1 MNSSRDDHS
10 GPVMALRVLRRR
22 LVFVV
27 GCALLAGAVA
37 LGFSLTQ
44 QKEYSASASL
54 LFRDPQ
60 FDQKLFGSTVF
71 APTSD
76 PTREAATNVR
86 LVSLEVVAART
97 ARALHSGV
105 APSAVQDK
113 VSINEQGQS
122 DVVSITA
129 TDNNRYFAARLANTF
144 AEQYIAFRRGADTSK
159 IASTSKLVHSQL
171 QRLPKAEQAGAA
183 GRSLRDRAEQLQILG
198 SLQTGNAELVQP
210 ATPPSS
216 PSSPKPVR
224 NAAVGLMFG
233 LLLGVG
239 LALIRERFDR
249 RLKDPKEIAEAFDRP
264 MLGGIPESRTIASTK
279 EGLPRLGAA
288 EAEAFRMLRANLRYF
303 NVDHQIDSVLI
314 TSAVPADGKSTVA
327 MHLASAAASTGS
339 KVLLVEADLRHP
351 TMARRLGL
359 RPDRGLSQLLAD
371 ESQTIESV
379 AHRVPV
385 TGRRSDDEAKLRYM
399 HVLAS
404 GPIPPNP
411 TDLIESDRMHS
422 PIRTAEPQY
431 DLVVIDTPPT
441 SVVSDAIPHI
451 KQVSG
456 VIVVSRL
463 GKTTKESASHLRS
476 QLTNLEAN
484 TLGVVVNSV
493 GRQSGYYGYAYA
505 YGYATAAEQAKHDRS
520 GEPLPEAMPLA
531 NREPDFRAD
540 RRRGDSDNVARQGGR
555 VGVVEQDAPN
565 STNGAGGAGDAAK
578 RHPSPPSQPE
588 PRGGLLSR
596 RRRKNP
602 PSPPGVS

>member
-1 MNSSRDDHS
+1 M
-10 GPVMALRVLRRR
+10 
-22 LVFVV
+22 
-27 GCALLAGAVA
+27 
-37 LGFSLTQ
+37 
-44 QKEYSASASL
+44 
-54 LFRDPQ
+54 
-60 FDQKLFGSTVF
+60 
-71 APTSD
+71 
-76 PTREAATNVR
+76 
-86 LVSLEVVAART
+86 
-97 ARALHSGV
+97 
-105 APSAVQDK
+105 
-113 VSINEQGQS
+113 I
-122 DVVSITA
+122 
-129 TDNNRYFAARLANTF
+129 
-144 AEQYIAFRRGADTSK
+144 
-159 IASTSKLVHSQL
+159 
-171 QRLPKAEQAGAA
+171 
-183 GRSLRDRAEQLQILG
+183 
-198 SLQTGNAELVQP
+198 
-210 ATPPSS
+210 
-216 PSSPKPVR
+216 
-224 NAAVGLMFG
+224 
-233 LLLGVG
+233 
-239 LALIRERFDR
+239 
-249 RLKDPKEIAEAFDRP
+249 
-264 MLGGIPESRTIASTK
+264 
-279 EGLPRLGAA
+279 
-288 EAEAFRMLRANLRYF
+288 
-303 NVDHQIDSVLI
+303 
-314 TSAVPADGKSTVA
+314 
-327 MHLASAAASTGS
+327 
-339 KVLLVEADLRHP
+339 EADLRHP

-431 DLVVIDTPPT
+431 DL
-441 SVVSDAIPHI
+441 
-451 KQVSG
+451 
-456 VIVVSRL
+456 VVSRL

-555 VGVVEQDAPN
+555 VAVVEQDAPN

-588 PRGGLLSR
+588 PRGGLLAR